1 MEPQAPVRK
10 RIVLVGGGHAH
21 VTVLRAFAMR
31 PEPGVGL
38 TVIAKELDAP
48 YSGMLPGYVAGH
60 YTLDECHIDVVRLAQ
75 RAGARLIHGT
85 ACGIDREA
93 RRVLL
98 DGRPPLAYDL
108 LSIDTGITPLLD
120 GIAGAAENA
129 IAVKPV
135 STFAPRWEDLRVRA
149 LAADGPRRI
158 AIVGTGAAGFE
169 LILAIRHRLRAEAP
183 AHGLDPES
191 FAFTLVGSGVLLPTH
206 NARARRYARAAL
218 ADARVTLVEN
228 DAAVRIAPDALHLAS
243 GRTVPSDATLLTT
256 KAAPPAWFAA
266 TGLTRDAAGFLAL
279 RPTLQTMDDADI
291 FAAGDCATVIEHVRE
306 KAGVFAVRQGP
317 PLTDNLRRRARG
329 EAALPFKPQ
338 RQFLTLLALGD
349 KAAIASRGPFAARGR
364 WAWTWKDR
372 IDRPFM
378 ERFAELPAMGPAH
391 GTAADEMPCR
401 GCGAKLGP
409 NPLAAAL
416 DRIASAPGGLTVQ
429 DLSPRDDAAVL
440 DLGGGPLRLET
451 IDHFP
456 APWPEPYVAGEIA
469 AQNAISDILVK
480 GGTPDHALVMA
491 QVPRAA
497 PHLQEDDLF
506 QLLAGARAVLDAH
519 GIALVGG
526 HTTQGD
532 ELAAGLFV
540 SGTVAREHLLPKR
553 GLVAGDVLVLTKP
566 LGTGVVLAAAMRG
579 MARAREVAAI
589 LAGMR
594 LSNAAAA
601 GILAAHGARAMTDVT
616 GFGLVG
622 HLAEMLAGS
631 DLAAHLDATACPLYP
646 GALALARDG
655 VHSTLLTENMAHLGA
670 LLPGSAGAAI
680 TQALLLD
687 PQTSGG
693 VLAGVPADRVA
704 ACLAALHAAGVTAA
718 ARIGEIGP
726 AAGAE
731 AGRIALTTTL
741 D

>member
-1 MEPQAPVRK
+1 MQPTPPVRR

-38 TVIAKELDAP
+38 TVVAKELDAP

-85 ACGIDREA
+85 ASGIDRET

-98 DGRPPLAYDL
+98 EGRPPLAYDI

-120 GIAGAAENA
+120 GIAGAAAHA

-135 STFAPRWEDLRVRA
+135 SSFAPRWEELRARA
-149 LAADGPRRI
+149 LTPEGPRRI
-158 AIVGTGAAGFE
+158 SIVGTGAAGFE

-183 AHGLDPES
+183 ANGIDPES
-191 FAFTLVGSGVLLPTH
+191 YRFTLVGSGVLLPTH
-206 NARARRYARAAL
+206 NARAQRYARAAL
-218 ADARVTLVEN
+218 AEAGVTLIER
-228 DAAVRIAPDALHLAS
+228 DAAVAITPDTVHLAS
-243 GRTVPSDATLLTT
+243 GRALPSEATLVTT
-256 KAAPPAWFAA
+256 KAAPPAWFAQ
-266 TGLTRDAAGFLAL
+266 TRLTLDAAGFLAL
-279 RPTLQTMDDADI
+279 RPTLQTVDDDDI
-291 FAAGDCATVIEHVRE
+291 FAAGDCATVLAHVRE

-338 RQFLTLLALGD
+338 KQFLTLLALGG

-378 ERFAELPAMGPAH
+378 ESFAQLPGMGA
-391 GTAADEMPCR
+391 GRENAAEHMPCR

-416 DRIASAPGGLTVQ
+416 DRLPGPPDGLAVR
-429 DLSPRDDAAVL
+429 DLSPRDDAAVV
-440 DLGGGPLRLET
+440 DLGDGKLRLET
-451 IDHFP
+451 IDYFP
-456 APWPEPYVAGEIA
+456 APWPEPYVLGEIA
-469 AQNAISDILVK
+469 AQNAISDVVAK
-480 GGTPDHALVMA
+480 GGIPDHALVMA

-506 QLLAGARAVLDAH
+506 QLMAGARAVLDAH

-532 ELAAGLFV
+532 ELAVGLFV
-540 SGTVAREHLLPKR
+540 SGTVAREQLLPKR
-553 GLVAGDVLVLTKP
+553 GLRAGDVLVLTKP

-579 MARAREVAAI
+579 MARARDVAAV

-594 LSNAAAA
+594 QSNATAAR
-601 GILAAHGARAMTDVT
+601 ILASHGARAMTDVT

-622 HLAEMLAGS
+622 HLAEMLAGCGV
-631 DLAAHLDATACPLYP
+631 AARLETTACPLYP
-646 GALALARDG
+646 GARALARAG
-655 VHSTLLTENMAHLGA
+655 IHSTLLPENMAHLAA
-670 LLPGSAGAAI
+670 LAPGEEAGSV
-680 TQALLLD
+680 TRALLLD

-693 VLAGVPADRVA
+693 LLAGIPAGESDSVIA
-704 ACLAALHAAGVTAA
+704 ELHAAGVHSATV
-718 ARIGEIGP
+718 IGGVVQATENT
-726 AAGAE
+726 
-731 AGRIALTTTL
+731 AGRIVLTTAL